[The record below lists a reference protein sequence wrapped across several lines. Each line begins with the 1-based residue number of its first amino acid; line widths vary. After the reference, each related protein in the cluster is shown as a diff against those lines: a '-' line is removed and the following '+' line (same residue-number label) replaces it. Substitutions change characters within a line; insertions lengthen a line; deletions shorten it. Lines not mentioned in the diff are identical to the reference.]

1 MITTDVTVGILH
13 PGSMGAAVAGQL
25 RRTGVRVLW
34 VPDRRSPATV
44 TRAETAELEA
54 STSLG
59 SLLEL
64 SDVVIALCP
73 PAASEEL
80 AHEVAGHGLAGK
92 IYVEANAISPA
103 RVRRIAEMLPESV
116 FVDAAVI
123 GSPPVGGKRP
133 RLYVSGSSLALD
145 QLNRLFAATDVRIHL
160 LGEDVG
166 KASALKLS
174 YTSYQKASRVLAAVA
189 YGAAEAN
196 GVADDLLDIASQRS
210 GSYLTEPDYIPKTAA
225 RAWRWGPEMEEA
237 AELLADAG
245 LPDDLMRATASVL
258 ARWNGTRDTN
268 LSTPE
273 ALEQLR
279 HNNPDLQP
287 GLTPPQ

>member
-13 PGSMGAAVAGQL
+13 PGSMGAAVASQL
-25 RRTGVRVLW
+25 GHTGARVLW
-34 VPDRRSPATV
+34 VPTRRSQATV
-44 TRAETAELEA
+44 TRAETAGLEA

-59 SLLEL
+59 TLLEL

-80 AHEVAGHGLAGK
+80 AHEVAEHGIAGK

-116 FVDAAVI
+116 FVDASVV

-133 RLYVSGSSLALD
+133 RLYVSGPSLALD
-145 QLNRLFAATDVRIHL
+145 QLARLFAPTDVQVHPL
-160 LGEDVG
+160 SEDVG
-166 KASALKLS
+166 QASALKLA

-189 YGAAEAN
+189 YGVAEAN
-196 GVADDLLDIASQRS
+196 GVTDELIDIASQRS
-210 GSYLTEPDYIPKTAA
+210 GSYLAEPDYIPKTAA

-258 ARWNGTRDTN
+258 ARWNGTRDTSP
-268 LSTPE
+268 STSE

-279 HNNPDLQP
+279 RNNLDLQAD
-287 GLTPPQ
+287 LIPPP